1 MEEKIS
7 NSDYGEAQNWKVLVI
22 AFRFLEEVALS
33 HLSIFNSKKLLT
45 QQVKGWLYYIYRPEC
60 PKSFRPVNKFSGHWP
75 ECSWPERPAPFL
87 NNICSGENGVY

>member
-33 HLSIFNSKKLLT
+33 YLSIFDSKKLPT

-75 ECSWPERPAPFL
+75 EYSCPERPRPERPAPHG
-87 NNICSGENGVY
+87 NI